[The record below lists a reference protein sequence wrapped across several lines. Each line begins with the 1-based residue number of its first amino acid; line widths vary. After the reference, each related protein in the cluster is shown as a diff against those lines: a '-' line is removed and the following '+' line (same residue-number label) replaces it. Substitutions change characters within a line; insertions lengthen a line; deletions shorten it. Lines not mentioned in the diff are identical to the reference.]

1 MWTKRSPF
9 LSVRVRLRGM
19 KPRLL
24 FRIPLALF
32 ALHDLILGCDGLM
45 ALIPGAAG
53 RMARGALDT
62 VDGFLMGMM
71 AEPPQSFI
79 HVDVDEGKRRVEVD
93 VKTMGWGA

>member
-1 MWTKRSPF
+1 
-9 LSVRVRLRGM
+9 M
-19 KPRLL
+19 KPRLR